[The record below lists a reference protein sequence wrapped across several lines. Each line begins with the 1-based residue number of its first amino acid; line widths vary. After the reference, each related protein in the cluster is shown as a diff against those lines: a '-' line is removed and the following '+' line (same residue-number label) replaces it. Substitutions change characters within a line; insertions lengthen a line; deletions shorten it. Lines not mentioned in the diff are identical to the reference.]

1 MQLNRLIKELS
12 QENILSPE
20 IKTCI
25 VRILSRRESRLM
37 LPEEKARVKIDKQL
51 RNVGWCIVSRNEYL
65 PNSTVAVKEAL
76 MVGNTESDYLLF
88 IDGKAIAVVEA
99 KREENP
105 LGDDVKKQAED
116 YAVSPQSWYALWFE
130 KLIPLVYMA
139 NGNKIYFKN
148 MLVEDSE
155 YEELSQMHSPK
166 KMLQMVGKKS
176 EYGVLPLLE
185 KRGLRDCQYNAE
197 IKFEESLKLG
207 NKKNLAVLATGSG
220 KTYLACLASY
230 RLLNYTSTKR
240 ILFLVD
246 RNNLA
251 RQTET
256 EFSLFDRTE
265 NQMRMGD
272 LYTINRLKKETDI
285 KSDIVISTIQKLFA
299 VLTGQDIQE
308 SNEDAEDEIAKN
320 DEEKDNNEVVEL
332 GDDLKL
338 PPDYFQLIIV
348 DECHRSI
355 YGKWKKVLDYFSSAT
370 VLGLTATPTPEAYA
384 YFNNNIIEQYTYDD
398 SVVDGVNVPPRIY
411 RIITDVTEHGG
422 TIEKGSKVIETA
434 KRSGKSETHNAQTTV
449 EYGSTELD
457 RSIVNKSQIREVLM
471 AYKKAIYED
480 LYPEREKKWEYIP
493 KTLIFAK
500 SDSHATDIVEIA
512 KEVFKTEF
520 ENDELPENFVQKITY
535 SSGDSNALIR
545 ELRTEKDFRIAVT
558 VTLVATGTDVK
569 PLEVVLFMKD
579 VHSDVLYTQMKGR
592 GCRVISDDKL
602 KEVTPNADTKECYYI
617 VDAVGVT
624 ESEKNIPKPGAGQ
637 GPKRALSLEHL
648 LERLAH
654 NEVSDDNLMLLR
666 DYCSTINRR
675 YEESV
680 LFSRHLDYFITNYG
694 FAPRKLANDINTAF
708 AEGTLVEYID
718 PSHDNTERMA
728 LIYCLI
734 GNLQARNKL
743 LEMQR
748 GYMVES
754 DDRDK
759 VLYAGFSK
767 ESARTYIENFEK
779 YLEDNKDSIEAL
791 RIIYNSEDIVITHEM
806 LIELRDRL
814 LAESRQYGVYQIW
827 KNYKILDE
835 QGDVEVLDG
844 KENVNALT
852 NLIQIVR
859 YAYKK
864 NSKLTS
870 LINGYAQRFTLYCG
884 QAQRV
889 LTEDQKDIMQQIA
902 EYIIND
908 GAIMVM
914 ELNETDTELWKRA
927 VKSFGGAALA
937 SEIQTLS
944 KFILKVA

>member
-1 MQLNRLIKELS
+1 MQLNRLIIELS
-12 QENILSPE
+12 QGNILSPE

-25 VRILSRRESRLM
+25 VRILSRKESRLM

-51 RNVGWCIVSRNEYL
+51 RNVGWDIVSRNEYL

-139 NGNKIYFKN
+139 NGNKVYFKN

-166 KMLQMVGKKS
+166 KMLQIVGKKS
-176 EYGVLPLLE
+176 EYGALPLLE

-308 SNEDAEDEIAKN
+308 GNEDAEDEIAKN
-320 DEEKDNNEVVEL
+320 AEEKDNNEVVEL

-411 RIITDVTEHGG
+411 RIITDITEHGG

-457 RSIVNKSQIREVLM
+457 RSIVNKNQIREVLM

-512 KEVFKTEF
+512 QEVFKTEF

-545 ELRTEKDFRIAVT
+545 DLRTEKDFRIAVT

-569 PLEVVLFMKD
+569 PLEVVLFMTD

-602 KEVTPNADTKECYYI
+602 KEITPNADTKECYYI

-637 GPKRALSLEHL
+637 GLKRALSLEHL
-648 LERLAH
+648 FERLAH

-666 DYCSTINRR
+666 DYCSIINRR

-708 AEGTLVEYID
+708 AEGTLVEYIG

-728 LIYCLI
+728 LVYCLI

-814 LAESRQYGVYQIW
+814 LVESRQYGVYQIW

-908 GAIMVM
+908 GAITVM
-914 ELNETDTELWKRA
+914 ELNEADTELWKRA

>member
-1 MQLNRLIKELS
+1 
-12 QENILSPE
+12 
-20 IKTCI
+20 
-25 VRILSRRESRLM
+25 M

-51 RNVGWCIVSRNEYL
+51 RNAGWDIVSRNEYL
-65 PNSTVAVKEAL
+65 PNSTTAVKEAL

-105 LGDDVKKQAED
+105 LGDEVKKQAEN
-116 YAVSPQSWYALWFE
+116 YAMSPQSWYALWFE
-130 KLIPLVYMA
+130 RLIPLVYMA

-148 MLVEDSE
+148 MLIEDIE
-155 YEELSQMHSPK
+155 YEELTQMHSPK
-166 KMLQMVGKKS
+166 KMLQIVGKKS
-176 EYGVLPLLE
+176 EYGALPVLE
-185 KRGLRDCQYNAE
+185 RRGLRDCQYRAE
-197 IKFEESLKLG
+197 TKFEESLKLG

-230 RLLNYTSTKR
+230 RLLNYTPAKR

-251 RQTET
+251 KQTES
-256 EFSLFDRTE
+256 EFSVFDRTE
-265 NQMRMGD
+265 NQQKMGT
-272 LYTINRLKKETDI
+272 LYNINRLKKESDI

-299 VLTGQDIQE
+299 VLTGQAIQE
-308 SNEDAEDEIAKN
+308 GNEDAEDEIAKN
-320 DEEKDNNEVVEL
+320 DEEKDSKNVVEL
-332 GDDLKL
+332 GEDLKL

-355 YGKWKKVLDYFSSAT
+355 YGKWKKVLDYFSDAT

-411 RIITDVTEHGG
+411 RIITDVTAHGG
-422 TIEKGSKVIETA
+422 TIEKGTKIVETT
-434 KRSGKSETHNAQTTV
+434 KKTGKSETHVAQTTV
-449 EYGSTELD
+449 EYGSAELD
-457 RSIVNKSQIREVLM
+457 RSVVNKNQIKEVLM

-480 LYPEREKKWEYIP
+480 LYPARDKKWEYIP

-500 SDSHATDIVEIA
+500 DDNHATEIVDIA
-512 KEVFKTEF
+512 QQVFKSEF

-535 SSGDSNALIR
+535 SAGDSNALIR
-545 ELRTEKDFRIAVT
+545 DLRTEKDFRIAVT

-624 ESEKNIPKPGAGQ
+624 ESEKHIPKPVVGP
-637 GPKRALSLEHL
+637 GPKKHLSLEHL

-654 NEVSDDNLMLLR
+654 NEVSDDNLILLR

-680 LFSRHLDYFITNYG
+680 LFGRHLDYFITNYG
-694 FAPRKLANDINTAF
+694 FAPRKLANDINTALS
-708 AEGTLVEYID
+708 EGMLVEYVS
-718 PSHDNTERMA
+718 PSHDNTARMA

-748 GYMVES
+748 GYMIES
-754 DDRDK
+754 GDEDQ

-767 ESARTYIENFEK
+767 ESAKSYIENFEK

-791 RIIYNSEDIVITHEM
+791 RIIYNSEDTVITHEM
-806 LIELRDRL
+806 LMELRDRL

-827 KNYKILDE
+827 KNYKLLDE
-835 QGDVEVLDG
+835 QGDVETLDG
-844 KENVNALT
+844 KVNVNALT

-864 NSKLTS
+864 NQKLTS
-870 LINGYAQRFTLYCG
+870 LINGYAQRFNLYCG
-884 QAQRV
+884 RAQRV
-889 LTEDQKDIMQQIA
+889 LSEDQKDIMQQIA

-908 GAIMVM
+908 GAISVM

-927 VKSFGGAALA
+927 VKSFGGATLA

>member
-1 MQLNRLIKELS
+1 
-12 QENILSPE
+12 
-20 IKTCI
+20 
-25 VRILSRRESRLM
+25 M

-51 RNVGWCIVSRNEYL
+51 RNAGWDIISRNEYL
-65 PNSTVAVKEAL
+65 PNSTTAVKEAL

-88 IDGKAIAVVEA
+88 VDGKAIAVVEA

-105 LGDDVKKQAED
+105 LGDEVKKQAED

-166 KMLQMVGKKS
+166 KMLQIIGKKS
-176 EYGVLPLLE
+176 EYGALPLLE
-185 KRGLRDCQYNAE
+185 KQGLRDCQYKAE
-197 IKFEESLKLG
+197 TKLEESLKLG

-230 RLLNYTSTKR
+230 RLLNYTQTKR
-240 ILFLVD
+240 ILFLAD

-251 RQTET
+251 KQALS

-265 NQMRMGD
+265 NMQQMGN
-272 LYTINRLKKETDI
+272 LYTIKRLRKENDVNA
-285 KSDIVISTIQKLFA
+285 DIVISTIQKLFA
-299 VLTGQDIQE
+299 VLTGQAIQDG
-308 SNEDAEDEIAKN
+308 NEDEEDELAKKN
-320 DEEKDNNEVVEL
+320 EEKESKEVVEL
-332 GDDLKL
+332 CNDLKL

-355 YGKWKKVLDYFSSAT
+355 YGKWKKVLDYFSGAT

-384 YFNNNIIEQYTYDD
+384 FFNNNIIENYKYED
-398 SVVDGVNVPPRIY
+398 SIVDGVNVPSRIY
-411 RIITDVTEHGG
+411 RIITDVTAHGG
-422 TIEKGSKVIETA
+422 TIEQGAKVVETA
-434 KRSGKSETHNAQTTV
+434 KRTGKSETHAAPITV
-449 EYGSTELD
+449 EYGSSELD
-457 RSIVNKSQIREVLM
+457 RSVVNKNQIREVLL

-480 LYPEREKKWEYIP
+480 LYPERDKKWEFIP

-500 SDSHATDIVEIA
+500 DDNHAAEIVEIA
-512 KEVFKTEF
+512 EDVFKTEF
-520 ENDELPENFVQKITY
+520 ENNTLPKNYVQKITY
-535 SSGDSNALIR
+535 TAGDSDALITD
-545 ELRTEKDFRIAVT
+545 LRTTKDFRIAVT

-624 ESEKNIPKPGAGQ
+624 ESEKHIPKPGVGP
-637 GPKRALSLEHL
+637 GPKRPLSLEHL

-680 LFSRHLDYFITNYG
+680 LFGRHLDYFITSYG

-708 AEGTLVEYID
+708 AEGTLVEYIS
-718 PSHDNTERMA
+718 PSHDNTARMA

-754 DDRDK
+754 GDDDK

-767 ESARTYIENFEK
+767 ESAKTYIENFEK
-779 YLEDNKDSIEAL
+779 YLDDNKDSIEAL
-791 RIIYNSEDIVITHEM
+791 RIIYNSEDTLITHEM
-806 LIELRDRL
+806 LMELQDRL
-814 LAESRQYGVYQIW
+814 LAESRQYGAYQIW
-827 KNYKILDE
+827 KNYKLLDE
-835 QGDVEVLDG
+835 QGDVEALDG
-844 KENVNALT
+844 KANVNALT

-864 NSKLTS
+864 NQKLTS
-870 LINGYAQRFTLYCG
+870 LINGYAQRFSLYCG
-884 QAQRV
+884 RAQRV

-908 GAIMVM
+908 GVITVM

-927 VKSFGGAALA
+927 VKSFGGATLA

>member
-1 MQLNRLIKELS
+1 
-12 QENILSPE
+12 
-20 IKTCI
+20 
-25 VRILSRRESRLM
+25 M

-51 RNVGWCIVSRNEYL
+51 RNAGWDIVSRNEYL
-65 PNSTVAVKEAL
+65 PNSTTAVKEAL

-105 LGDDVKKQAED
+105 LGDEVKKQAED
-116 YAVSPQSWYALWFE
+116 YAVSPQAWYALWFDN
-130 KLIPLVYMA
+130 LIPLVYMA

-166 KMLQMVGKKS
+166 KMLQIVGKKS
-176 EYGVLPLLE
+176 EYGALPLLE
-185 KRGLRDCQYNAE
+185 KRGLRDCQYIAE
-197 IKFEESLKLG
+197 TRLEESLKLG

-230 RLLNYTSTKR
+230 RLLNYTPTKK

-251 RQTET
+251 RQTES

-265 NQMRMGD
+265 NQQKMGS
-272 LYTINRLKKETDI
+272 LYTINRLKKEADI
-285 KSDIVISTIQKLFA
+285 KGDIVISTIQKLFA
-299 VLTGQDIQE
+299 VLTGQVLQE
-308 SNEDAEDEIAKN
+308 GNEDAEDEIAKSN
-320 DEEKDNNEVVEL
+320 EEKESKEVVEL
-332 GDDLKL
+332 GDNLKL

-355 YGKWKKVLDYFSSAT
+355 YGKWKKVLDYFADAT

-411 RIITDVTEHGG
+411 RIITDVTAHGG
-422 TIEKGSKVIETA
+422 MIEKGSKVVETA
-434 KRSGKSETHNAQTTV
+434 KRTGKSETRAAQTTV

-457 RSIVNKSQIREVLM
+457 RSVVNKNQIREVLL

-480 LYPEREKKWEYIP
+480 LYPSRDKKWEYIP

-500 SDSHATDIVEIA
+500 DDNHATEIVDIA
-512 KEVFKTEF
+512 QDVFKTEF
-520 ENDELPENFVQKITY
+520 DNNELPENFVQKITY
-535 SSGDSNALIR
+535 SAGDSNALIR
-545 ELRTEKDFRIAVT
+545 DLRTEKDFRIAVT

-624 ESEKNIPKPGAGQ
+624 ESEKHIPKPGFGP
-637 GPKRALSLEHL
+637 GPKKHLSLEHL

-654 NEVSDDNLMLLR
+654 NDVSDDNLMLLR

-680 LFSRHLDYFITNYG
+680 LFGRHLDYFISNYG
-694 FAPRKLANDINTAF
+694 FAPRKLANDINIAF
-708 AEGTLVEYID
+708 ANGTLVEFVS
-718 PSHDNTERMA
+718 PSHDNTARMA

-754 DDRDK
+754 GDDDK

-767 ESARTYIENFEK
+767 ESAKSYIENFEK
-779 YLEDNKDSIEAL
+779 YLDDNKDNIEAL
-791 RIIYNSEDIVITHEM
+791 RILYNSEDTLITHEM
-806 LIELRDRL
+806 LMELQDRL

-827 KNYKILDE
+827 KNYKLLDE
-835 QGDVEVLDG
+835 QGDVEALDG
-844 KENVNALT
+844 KANVNALT

-864 NSKLTS
+864 NQKLTS
-870 LINGYAQRFTLYCG
+870 LINGYAQRFSLYCG
-884 QAQRV
+884 RAQRV

-902 EYIIND
+902 EYVIND
-908 GAIMVM
+908 GAISVM
-914 ELNETDTELWKRA
+914 ELNEIDTELWKRA
-927 VKSFGGAALA
+927 VKSFGGAILA
-937 SEIQTLS
+937 GEIQTLS

>member
-25 VRILSRRESRLM
+25 VRILSRKESRLM

-176 EYGVLPLLE
+176 EYGALPLLE

-308 SNEDAEDEIAKN
+308 GNEDAEDEIAKN

-512 KEVFKTEF
+512 KQVFKTEF

>member
-1 MQLNRLIKELS
+1 MVVKSRKEDA
-12 QENILSPE
+12 
-20 IKTCI
+20 
-25 VRILSRRESRLM
+25 M

-51 RNVGWCIVSRNEYL
+51 RNAGWDIISRNEYL
-65 PNSTVAVKEAL
+65 PNSTTAVKEAL

-88 IDGKAIAVVEA
+88 VDGKAIAVVEA

-105 LGDDVKKQAED
+105 LGDEVKKQAED

-166 KMLQMVGKKS
+166 KMLQIIGKKS
-176 EYGVLPLLE
+176 EYGALPLLE
-185 KRGLRDCQYNAE
+185 KRGLRDCQYKAE
-197 IKFEESLKLG
+197 TKLEESLKLG

-230 RLLNYTSTKR
+230 RLLNYTQTKR
-240 ILFLVD
+240 ILFLAD

-251 RQTET
+251 KQALS

-265 NQMRMGD
+265 NMQQMGN
-272 LYTINRLKKETDI
+272 LYTIKRLRKENDVNA
-285 KSDIVISTIQKLFA
+285 DIVISTIQKLFA
-299 VLTGQDIQE
+299 VLTGQAIQDG
-308 SNEDAEDEIAKN
+308 NEDEEDELAKKN
-320 DEEKDNNEVVEL
+320 EEKESKEVVEL
-332 GDDLKL
+332 CNDLKL

-355 YGKWKKVLDYFSSAT
+355 YGKWKKVLDYFSGAT

-384 YFNNNIIEQYTYDD
+384 FFNNNIIENYKYED
-398 SVVDGVNVPPRIY
+398 SIVDGVNVPSRIY
-411 RIITDVTEHGG
+411 RIITDVTAHGG
-422 TIEKGSKVIETA
+422 TIEQGAKVVETA
-434 KRSGKSETHNAQTTV
+434 KRTGKSETHAAPITV
-449 EYGSTELD
+449 EYGSSELD
-457 RSIVNKSQIREVLM
+457 RSVVNKNQIREVLL

-480 LYPEREKKWEYIP
+480 LYPERDKKWEFIP

-500 SDSHATDIVEIA
+500 DDNHAAEIVEIA
-512 KEVFKTEF
+512 EDVFKTEF
-520 ENDELPENFVQKITY
+520 ENNTLPKNYVQKITY
-535 SSGDSNALIR
+535 TAGDSDALITD
-545 ELRTEKDFRIAVT
+545 LRTTKDFRIAVT

-592 GCRVISDDKL
+592 GCRIISDDKL

-624 ESEKNIPKPGAGQ
+624 ESEKHIPKPGVGP
-637 GPKRALSLEHL
+637 GPKRPLSLEHL

-680 LFSRHLDYFITNYG
+680 LFGRHLDYFITSYG

-708 AEGTLVEYID
+708 AEGTLVEYIS
-718 PSHDNTERMA
+718 PSHDNTARMA

-754 DDRDK
+754 GDDDK

-767 ESARTYIENFEK
+767 ESAKTYIENFEK
-779 YLEDNKDSIEAL
+779 YLDDNKDSIEAL
-791 RIIYNSEDIVITHEM
+791 RIIYNSEDTLITHEM
-806 LIELRDRL
+806 LMELQDRL
-814 LAESRQYGVYQIW
+814 LAESRQYGAYQIW
-827 KNYKILDE
+827 KNYKLLDE
-835 QGDVEVLDG
+835 QGDVEALDG
-844 KENVNALT
+844 KANVNALT

-864 NSKLTS
+864 NQKLTS
-870 LINGYAQRFTLYCG
+870 LINGYAQRFSLYCG
-884 QAQRV
+884 RAQRV

-908 GAIMVM
+908 GAITVM

-927 VKSFGGAALA
+927 VKSFGGATLA

>member
-1 MQLNRLIKELS
+1 
-12 QENILSPE
+12 
-20 IKTCI
+20 
-25 VRILSRRESRLM
+25 M

-51 RNVGWCIVSRNEYL
+51 RNAGWDIVSRNEYL

-88 IDGKAIAVVEA
+88 IEGKAIAVIEA

-105 LGDDVKKQAED
+105 LGDEVKKQVEN
-116 YAVSPQSWYALWFE
+116 YAVSPQAWYALWFE

-148 MLVEDSE
+148 MLIQNSR
-155 YEELSQMHSPK
+155 YEELSKMHSPK
-166 KMLQMVGKKS
+166 KMLQIVQKKS
-176 EYGVLPLLE
+176 EYGALPLLE
-185 KRGLRDCQYNAE
+185 KRGLRDCQYKAE
-197 IKFEESLKLG
+197 LEFEESLKHG
-207 NKKNLAVLATGSG
+207 KKKNLAVLATGSG

-256 EFSLFDRTE
+256 EFSLFDKTE
-265 NQMRMGD
+265 KQQKMGV
-272 LYTINRLKKETDI
+272 LYSINRLKKETDI

-299 VLTGQDIQE
+299 VLTGQAIQDG
-308 SNEDAEDEIAKN
+308 NEDVEDEIIKN
-320 DEEKDNNEVVEL
+320 DEEKDSNDIIEL
-332 GDDLKL
+332 GDNLQL
-338 PPDYFQLIIV
+338 PSDYFQFIIV

-384 YFNNNIIEQYTYDD
+384 FFNNNIIEQYTYDD

-411 RIITDVTEHGG
+411 RIITDITAHGG
-422 TIEKGSKVIETA
+422 TIERGSKVGETA
-434 KRSGKSETHNAQTTV
+434 KRTGKFETHTVQTTV
-449 EYGSTELD
+449 EYGSVELD
-457 RSIVNKSQIREVLM
+457 RSVVNKNQIKEVLM
-471 AYKKAIYED
+471 AYKRAIYED

-500 SDSHATDIVEIA
+500 DDNHATEIVDIA

-520 ENDELPENFVQKITY
+520 DNDELPENFVQKITY
-535 SSGDSNALIR
+535 SAGNSNVLIR
-545 ELRTEKDFRIAVT
+545 DLRTEKDFRIAVT
-558 VTLVATGTDVK
+558 VTLVATGTDIK

-624 ESEKNIPKPGAGQ
+624 ESEKHIPKPSLGSGSN
-637 GPKRALSLEHL
+637 KHLSLEHV

-654 NEVSDDNLMLLR
+654 NELSDDNLILLR

-680 LFSRHLDYFITNYG
+680 LFGRHLDYFVTNYG
-694 FAPRKLANDINTAF
+694 FTPRKLANDITSALV
-708 AEGTLVEYID
+708 EGTLMEYVS
-718 PSHDNTERMA
+718 PSHDNTARRA
-728 LIYCLI
+728 LVYCLI

-748 GYMVES
+748 GYMIES
-754 DDRDK
+754 DDKDQ

-767 ESARTYIENFEK
+767 ESAKTYIENFEK
-779 YLEDNKDSIEAL
+779 YLEEHKDDIEAL
-791 RIIYNSEDIVITHEM
+791 RIIYNSEDTIITHDM
-806 LIELRDRL
+806 LMELRDRL
-814 LAESRQYGVYQIW
+814 LSESRQYGVYQIW
-827 KNYKILDE
+827 KNYKLLDE
-835 QGDVEVLDG
+835 QGDVEILDG
-844 KENVNALT
+844 KANVNVLT

-864 NSKLTS
+864 NQKLTS
-870 LINGYAQRFTLYCG
+870 LINGYAQRFSLYCG
-884 QAQRV
+884 RAQRV
-889 LTEDQKDIMQQIA
+889 LTEDQKDIMKQIA

-908 GAIMVM
+908 GAISAM

-927 VKSFGGAALA
+927 VKSFGGVTLA
-937 SEIQTLS
+937 SEIQTLA

>member
-1 MQLNRLIKELS
+1 
-12 QENILSPE
+12 
-20 IKTCI
+20 
-25 VRILSRRESRLM
+25 M

-51 RNVGWCIVSRNEYL
+51 RNAGWDIVSRNEYL

-88 IDGKAIAVVEA
+88 IEGKAIAVIEA

-105 LGDDVKKQAED
+105 LGDEVKKQVEN
-116 YAVSPQSWYALWFE
+116 YAVSPQAWYALWFE

-148 MLVEDSE
+148 MLNQNSR
-155 YEELSQMHSPK
+155 YEELSKMHSPK
-166 KMLQMVGKKS
+166 KMLQIVQKKS
-176 EYGVLPLLE
+176 EYGALPLLE
-185 KRGLRDCQYNAE
+185 KRGLRDCQYKAE
-197 IKFEESLKLG
+197 LEFEESLKHG
-207 NKKNLAVLATGSG
+207 KKKNLAVLATGSG

-256 EFSLFDRTE
+256 EFSLFDKTE
-265 NQMRMGD
+265 KQQKMGV
-272 LYTINRLKKETDI
+272 LYSINRLKKETDI

-299 VLTGQDIQE
+299 VLTGQAIQDG
-308 SNEDAEDEIAKN
+308 NEDVEDEIIKN
-320 DEEKDNNEVVEL
+320 DEEKDSNDIIEL
-332 GDDLKL
+332 GDNLQL
-338 PPDYFQLIIV
+338 PSDYFQFIIV

-384 YFNNNIIEQYTYDD
+384 FFNNNIIEQYTYDD

-411 RIITDVTEHGG
+411 RIITDITAHGG
-422 TIEKGSKVIETA
+422 TIERGSKVGETA
-434 KRSGKSETHNAQTTV
+434 KRTGKFETYTVQTTV
-449 EYGSTELD
+449 EYGSVELD
-457 RSIVNKSQIREVLM
+457 RSVVNKNQIKEVLM
-471 AYKKAIYED
+471 AYKRAIYED

-500 SDSHATDIVEIA
+500 DDNHATEIVDIA

-520 ENDELPENFVQKITY
+520 DNDELPENFVQKITY
-535 SSGDSNALIR
+535 SAGNSNVLIR
-545 ELRTEKDFRIAVT
+545 DLRTEKDFRIAVT
-558 VTLVATGTDVK
+558 VTLVATGTDIK

-624 ESEKNIPKPGAGQ
+624 ESEKHIPKPSLGSGSN
-637 GPKRALSLEHL
+637 KHLSLEHV

-654 NEVSDDNLMLLR
+654 NELSDDNLILLR

-680 LFSRHLDYFITNYG
+680 LFGRHLDYFVTNYG
-694 FAPRKLANDINTAF
+694 FTPRKLANDITSALV
-708 AEGTLVEYID
+708 EGTLMEYVS
-718 PSHDNTERMA
+718 PSHDNTARRA
-728 LIYCLI
+728 LVYCLI

-748 GYMVES
+748 GYMIES
-754 DDRDK
+754 DDKDQ

-767 ESARTYIENFEK
+767 ESAKTYIENFEK
-779 YLEDNKDSIEAL
+779 YLEEHKDDIEAL
-791 RIIYNSEDIVITHEM
+791 RIIYNSEDTIITHDM
-806 LIELRDRL
+806 LMELRDRL
-814 LAESRQYGVYQIW
+814 LSESRQYGVYQIW
-827 KNYKILDE
+827 KNYKLLDE
-835 QGDVEVLDG
+835 QGDVEILDG
-844 KENVNALT
+844 KANVNVLT

-864 NSKLTS
+864 NQKLTS
-870 LINGYAQRFTLYCG
+870 LINGYAQRFSLYCG
-884 QAQRV
+884 RAQRV
-889 LTEDQKDIMQQIA
+889 LTEDQKDIMKQIA

-908 GAIMVM
+908 GAISAM

-927 VKSFGGAALA
+927 VKSFGGVTLE
-937 SEIQTLS
+937 SEIQTLA